1 MMKTLA
7 RGCNFAGRVQPSPI
21 LKQRAILDVHRT
33 CETVKMR
40 NITVA
45 VDEET
50 HRRARIRAAELD
62 TSVSALVRE
71 FLRRLVPRDRRRDR
85 VESQPLETAL
95 ERRRRLFDE
104 VFADFDARGVG
115 LRMADN
121 LPRAALHDR
130 SVIPSEADP
139 DSRPNVD
146 G

>member
-1 MMKTLA
+1 
-7 RGCNFAGRVQPSPI
+7 
-21 LKQRAILDVHRT
+21 
-33 CETVKMR
+33 MR

-50 HRRARIRAAELD
+50 HRGARIRAAELD

-71 FLRRLVPRDRRRDR
+71 FLRRLVPRNQRCGRL
-85 VESQPLETAL
+85 EPQPLESAL

-104 VFADFDARGVG
+104 IFADFDARGVG

-130 SVIPSEADP
+130 PAIRSEADP
-139 DSRPNVD
+139 DSRPDID